1 MFLIR
6 SIKQMKID
14 ILNNF
19 NTIEDKNNEKFE
31 LKDII
36 TDYVKKLENIDINFK
51 EYQEYYE
58 YMNIYS
64 INKFF

>member
-1 MFLIR
+1 
-6 SIKQMKID
+6 
-14 ILNNF
+14 LNNF